1 MTRRIQ
7 CIKKRGC
14 YQKKSHGEKLVEDV
28 LVGCEKYRFPYRE
41 LKMRSR
47 VRRVDEIAKNIISA
61 CVKKSELREK
71 GYDYIQSDEELRSDV
86 SMVLGEL
93 AVRLETEL
101 KCNFRLH
108 KEVTPSPQ
116 EIESEKDDPP
126 SGVDECGFFKE
137 SDFDGPKEKYKVAI
151 KMLGE
156 LTMGGYKRVSDEL
169 KATFKIPKKWLPS
182 FYILTKNRPKMD
194 QVVIKPS
201 LSTAIN
207 TDPKTCDVVTQ
218 NALTLQDLA
227 DVGLDVD
234 DADIDA
240 TILGA
245 ESGIPIVGS
254 ANLGPTDFI
263 GQDKSIEDCMEEMKA
278 SRATGEING
287 AKISGKYEDYVNILL
302 KQYDDRG
309 IEVGKNAIVL
319 DSYDGAEHH
328 KTDKK
333 RTNVISYSS
342 KIVSDN
348 ILREGVTAGQSL
360 DILT

>member
-1 MTRRIQ
+1 M
-7 CIKKRGC
+7 KKLNP
-14 YQKKSHGEKLVEDV
+14 H
-28 LVGCEKYRFPYRE
+28 
-41 LKMRSR
+41 
-47 VRRVDEIAKNIISA
+47 
-61 CVKKSELREK
+61 
-71 GYDYIQSDEELRSDV
+71 
-86 SMVLGEL
+86 L
-93 AVRLETEL
+93 ALMNV
-101 KCNFRLH
+101 F
-108 KEVTPSPQ
+108 
-116 EIESEKDDPP
+116 
-126 SGVDECGFFKE
+126 FFKE
-137 SDFDGPKEKYKVAI
+137 SDFDGPKEKYKVTI

-254 ANLGPTDFI
+254 ATLGPTDFI

-333 RTNVISYSS
+333 
-342 KIVSDN
+342 
-348 ILREGVTAGQSL
+348 GHM
-360 DILT
+360 